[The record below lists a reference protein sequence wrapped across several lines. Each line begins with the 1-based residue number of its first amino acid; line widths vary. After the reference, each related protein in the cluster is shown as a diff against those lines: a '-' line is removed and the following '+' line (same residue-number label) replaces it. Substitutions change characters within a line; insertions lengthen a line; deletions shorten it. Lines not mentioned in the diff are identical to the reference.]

1 MQKNAILQNKYLRIL
16 EDSFWAKILRD
27 DCVHIIFAPCSIYII
42 AHFNLSLKQRGCC
55 PCPLC
60 HLDSSATFFSMI
72 WHVHKYVLL
81 PTDIIIIIISIAD
94 PNPILRFRE
103 GDMILIII
111 WGHSVFCPWNSGA
124 LGLLDFEHF
133 DGAVCTTVPSL
144 PSSLQIPFQSKWPSP
159 FNMWT
164 RRLTF
169 FLHRDGGSSDS
180 VVSKPYFKM
189 QVH

>member
-1 MQKNAILQNKYLRIL
+1 MTSSCCHTLLCIGSKMQKNAILQNKYLRIK
-16 EDSFWAKILRD
+16 EDSFGAKILRD

-94 PNPILRFRE
+94 PNPILIFRE
-103 GDMILIII
+103 GDMILFLIII
-111 WGHSVFCPWNSGA
+111 WGHSAFC
-124 LGLLDFEHF
+124 LGILELWAF
-133 DGAVCTTVPSL
+133 
-144 PSSLQIPFQSKWPSP
+144 
-159 FNMWT
+159 WT
-164 RRLTF
+164 LKI
-169 FLHRDGGSSDS
+169 LMVQYAPQH
-180 VVSKPYFKM
+180 
-189 QVH
+189 HL